1 MDTLYIT
8 HPDCGL
14 HNMGSWHPESP
25 DRIDAIHDQL
35 VASGVLDFLVQ
46 AIPDP
51 VSDEHIL
58 RVHTPEHLNHIKN
71 NAPVEGTYSI
81 DADTIMT
88 THTLAAARVAAGAG
102 VLAVDRLMQ
111 GSHKTAFCSVRPPGH
126 HAEPDAAM
134 GFCFFNNIAIA
145 AAYALEVYD
154 LKRVAIIDFDVHHGN
169 GTERAFANDPRVM
182 MCSFYQHP
190 LYPDRH
196 VENPGANMVNVPV
209 PAGTRGSDL
218 SQIVTNQWMPK
229 LSQFQPQMIFISAG
243 FDAHREDEIS
253 QLRMVEDDYAWIT
266 SQLVDLAEQT
276 ANGRIVSMLEGGY
289 SLSALGRSVLA
300 HIRAL
305 SKL

>member
-1 MDTLYIT
+1 FSSNAGLLLLVAVVLLAHALRRHIAAAAYKYFLFNGIVFLMDTLYIT

-111 GSHKTAFCSVRPPGH
+111 GSHKTAFCSV
-126 HAEPDAAM
+126 
-134 GFCFFNNIAIA
+134 
-145 AAYALEVYD
+145 
-154 LKRVAIIDFDVHHGN
+154 
-169 GTERAFANDPRVM
+169 
-182 MCSFYQHP
+182 
-190 LYPDRH
+190 
-196 VENPGANMVNVPV
+196 
-209 PAGTRGSDL
+209 
-218 SQIVTNQWMPK
+218 
-229 LSQFQPQMIFISAG
+229 
-243 FDAHREDEIS
+243 
-253 QLRMVEDDYAWIT
+253 
-266 SQLVDLAEQT
+266 
-276 ANGRIVSMLEGGY
+276 
-289 SLSALGRSVLA
+289 
-300 HIRAL
+300 
-305 SKL
+305 